1 MAKWYGKIGFA
12 ETVETEP
19 GIWEEQIVTKF
30 YYGDLRRNT
39 RRFQTTSG
47 VNDDLNINNELSIL
61 SDPYVNKNFHLI
73 RYVEF
78 MGAKWKVTNVEVC
91 FPRLN
96 LTMGGAYNS
105 ESSTTSGKTSSTSSK
120 T

>member
-1 MAKWYGKIGFA
+1 MAKWYGVIGFA

-19 GIWEEQIVTKF
+19 GLWEEQITPKF

-39 RRFQTTSG
+39 RRLQTTSG
-47 VNDDLNINNELSIL
+47 VNDNLNINNELSIL
-61 SDPYVNKNFHLI
+61 SDPYANKNFHSI

-78 MGAKWKVTNVEVC
+78 MGAKWKVTDVEVC

-96 LTMGGAYNS
+96 LTMGGVYNG
-105 ESSTTSGKTSSTSSK
+105 ESSPTSDAT
-120 T
+120 